1 MFFSI
6 KCYVLQ
12 VPMESRKMILKSL
25 MVSLQIYNIFA
36 NNTWNLGGFES
47 PIDFNAIP
55 PRNEYT
61 SSNTAK
67 TEPAPLSTEAVGS
80 LDATVVMSKSVDGS
94 VVTEGGVDESF
105 ELGESLDNIMNST
118 TVSKGNNGSATDIE
132 MSLTTITS
140 EENMND
146 SHSMKL
152 EKQESDSLQ
161 DSKLMED
168 GKEATSVEDATKF
181 TGNSFLDRME
191 DVTDSTTDD
200 PENIDSEDYVVKAP
214 RDKFLLTRDNVD
226 IKFDR
231 PIALDMIDTEALLT
245 AEKDSSVL
253 IVKEETSSVKPFA
266 LTELTK
272 LCSIRETDI
281 TTDLLAALRV
291 MTDHFKKKVRLR

>member
-1 MFFSI
+1 
-6 KCYVLQ
+6 
-12 VPMESRKMILKSL
+12 MILKSL